1 MPWRE
6 TCAMR
11 ERLKFV
17 ALVEAGEETMA
28 ELCRRFGISRK
39 TGYKFMERFA
49 AQGIAGLCERSHA
62 PHQHPHAVCEEIEQR
77 VVELRGEHPFWGP
90 RLIIPRKTR
99 ARVPADTSP
108 FAACMDANDTWSI
121 DFKGWFRTGD
131 GRRCE
136 PLTARSCGA
145 IARRRVGE
153 RQVRQDGS
161 IKWAGAYYFI
171 SELLVGEPVGLE
183 EQDGDVWSIQFGPVV
198 LGKIREGK
206 FYREGGGRRGRPALR
221 SPMAP
226 RGAPARGRD

>member
-90 RLIIPRKTR
+90 RKLR
-99 ARVPADTSP
+99 ARLRMLDGAVAWPAASTIGDSPQATTIGIIHNVPAIISSGWLRNAEETS
-108 FAACMDANDTWSI
+108 
-121 DFKGWFRTGD
+121 
-131 GRRCE
+131 RC
-136 PLTARSCGA
+136 TS
-145 IARRRVGE
+145 
-153 RQVRQDGS
+153 Q
-161 IKWAGAYYFI
+161 
-171 SELLVGEPVGLE
+171 
-183 EQDGDVWSIQFGPVV
+183 
-198 LGKIREGK
+198 
-206 FYREGGGRRGRPALR
+206 
-221 SPMAP
+221 
-226 RGAPARGRD
+226 